1 MAETAAIAPPPQP
14 MAPPQPVEENATAAP
29 SQPMAPPQ
37 PMAENATAAPPQP
50 MAESATVVVV
60 VPPPPPDGTTTFLCL
75 ILAFFIP
82 PLGVF
87 LKYKCEIE
95 FWICLILTFL
105 AYAPGI
111 IYAVWVIVK

>member
-29 SQPMAPPQ
+29 SQPMAPL
-37 PMAENATAAPPQP
+37 QP

>member
-1 MAETAAIAPPPQP
+1 MAESAAIAPPPQP
-14 MAPPQPVEENATAAP
+14 MT
-29 SQPMAPPQ
+29 PPQ
-37 PMAENATAAPPQP
+37 PMAENATEAPPQP
-50 MAESATVVVV
+50 MAPPQQMAENATVVVV
-60 VPPPPPDGTTTFLCL
+60 VPPPPPDSTTTFLCL
-75 ILAFFIP
+75 ILAFFLP